1 MANGYADLYECLFCK
16 DRNRIETVLE
26 LGIGTMLPGVHSSM
40 VGYASAG
47 YKPGGSLRSWRD
59 FFPNATIY
67 GIDVQPDMQFD
78 GEDRIGTFLC
88 NSTDRSQ
95 VDQLIK
101 RMNFNEF
108 DIILDGSSHRIED
121 QLATLRNL
129 YQFVKEGG
137 TYIVEGVA
145 NGGLFHD
152 RDRIK
157 AVCGDDPFFFHG
169 SHNDP
174 LVIVKRPRARAAPH
188 KAIAREGAK
197 PDPIFAAL
205 LAGLS

>member
-1 MANGYADLYECLFCK
+1 M
-16 DRNRIETVLE
+16 
-26 LGIGTMLPGVHSSM
+26 
-40 VGYASAG
+40 
-47 YKPGGSLRSWRD
+47 RSWCD

-67 GIDVQPDMQFD
+67 GIDVQPDMQFE

-88 NSTDRSQ
+88 DLTDRSQ
-95 VDQLIK
+95 VDQLIQ
-101 RMNFNEF
+101 RMNRKEF
-108 DIILDGSSHRIED
+108 DIILDDGSHWLED

-137 TYIVEGVA
+137 TYIMEDVV
-145 NGGLFHD
+145 NGALFHHQ
-152 RDRIK
+152 DRIK

-169 SHNDP
+169 SRNNP

-188 KAIAREGAK
+188 KAIAREGGK